1 MVDMAVEPVHAQEH
15 ALIFDHLLQVG
26 APAHATYDRPPYP
39 DMLDFARTGAAVG
52 GTSATLE
59 KTRVLAAYF
68 RSLDNDDDL
77 RRAAVFMA
85 GRPFGQSKRRTLGL
99 GWAALSKVVGAISG
113 RDDGELQGL
122 FRKHSDL
129 GDWAGEAL
137 EGRTENGD
145 VPLEEVEKTLEGIRT
160 ARGAAKAAPLE
171 ELLRRLHPEAARF
184 VVKVVSGE
192 MRIGLSEGLV
202 EAAIAEAFGR
212 PVTQVK
218 RVHLITGDIGETAV
232 KVKNGQLQTSTVTL
246 FQPIRFM
253 LASPVE
259 TAAEAFGRMG
269 AAKVWTEEKYDGVR
283 CQLHHA
289 DGRVELFSR
298 DLKET
303 TSAFPELTENASRL
317 GHAVLFDGEVLA
329 HRDGKV
335 LRFFELQ
342 HRLGRKQVTTEL
354 RRDVPVVLVIFDLLY
369 LDGRSLLDE
378 PLEERRRLLEG
389 LGVEHPFLLARLE
402 EATSPADLDRI
413 FADTRERG
421 HEGLMVKDPASPYT
435 PGRRGLAWLK
445 LKRPLAT
452 LDVVVTA
459 VEWGHGKR
467 KGVLSDYTFAVKDTA
482 TGRLVN
488 VGKAYTGLTDAEIAE
503 MTKLFL
509 SLTVDDRGW
518 ARMVKPEVVLEV
530 AFDSIQHS
538 NRHAS
543 GYALRFPRIVRIRD
557 DKPVDEIDTLQ
568 RVTELYERYFGA
580 QTEASLSEVAEA
592 IIPTR
597 PGPRRGPGRP
607 PHGVGR

>member
-1 MVDMAVEPVHAQEH
+1 
-15 ALIFDHLLQVG
+15 
-26 APAHATYDRPPYP
+26 
-39 DMLDFARTGAAVG
+39 MLDFARAGAAVG
-52 GTSATLE
+52 GTPATLE
-59 KTRVLAAYF
+59 KTRLLAAYF
-68 RSLDNDDDL
+68 RTLDEDDL
-77 RRAAVFMA
+77 RRAAVFMT
-85 GRPFGQSKRRTLGL
+85 GRPFGPSKRRTLGL
-99 GWAALSKVVGAISG
+99 GWATVSKAIGEISG
-113 RDDGELQGL
+113 RDDEELQRL

-137 EGRTENGD
+137 EGRTQNED
-145 VPLEEVEKTLEGIRT
+145 VPLEEVEQTLEAIRT
-160 ARGAAKAAPLE
+160 ARGAGKAAPLE
-171 ELLRRLHPEAARF
+171 KLLRRLHPQAARF
-184 VVKVVSGE
+184 VVKVISSE

-202 EAAIAEAFGR
+202 EAAIAEAFGLA
-212 PVTQVK
+212 VTQVK
-218 RVHLITGDIGETAV
+218 RVHLVTGDIGEAAV
-232 KVKNGQLQTSTVTL
+232 RVKRGDVETSAVTP
-246 FQPIRFM
+246 FQPVRFM

-259 TAAEAFGRMG
+259 TATEAFERMG
-269 AAKVWTEEKYDGVR
+269 ADKVWTEEKYDGVR

-303 TSAFPELTENASRL
+303 TSAFPELAENAARL

-329 HRDGKV
+329 HRDGRV

-342 HRLGRKQVTTEL
+342 HRLGRKKVTDEL
-354 RRDVPVVLVIFDLLY
+354 RRQVPVVLVIFDLLY

-378 PLEERRRLLEG
+378 PLDERRRLLEG

-402 EATSPADLDRI
+402 EATSPTDLDRI

-421 HEGLMVKDPASPYT
+421 HEGLMAKDPASPYT

-467 KGVLSDYTFAVKDTA
+467 KGVLSDYTFAVKDAA

-503 MTKLFL
+503 MTKRFIAITLE
-509 SLTVDDRGW
+509 DRGW
-518 ARMVKPEVVLEV
+518 ARIVKPEVVLEV

-538 NRHAS
+538 GRHAS

-557 DKPVDEIDTLQ
+557 DKPVDEIDTLE
-568 RVTELYERYFGA
+568 RVAELYERYFGA
-580 QTEASLSEVAEA
+580 KTEEKLSEVAE
-592 IIPTR
+592 TT
-597 PGPRRGPGRP
+597 
-607 PHGVGR
+607 